1 MAKALLFLFILSF
14 SVFSCNKKQEAS
26 KDTIGYFTTH
36 LKPSMSYN
44 DIIATFGDPD
54 GDLGSGIH
62 IYYYNL
68 PDGTS
73 VWIGYADKIM
83 YARHMSSSNLSSASL
98 LHTII

>member
-1 MAKALLFLFILSF
+1 MAKALLFLFVFTLFI
-14 SVFSCNKKQEAS
+14 FSCNKKQDTS
-26 KDTIGYFTTH
+26 KETYEYFTTH

-62 IYYYNL
+62 IYYYDL
-68 PDGTS
+68 DDGTA

-83 YARHMSSSNLSSASL
+83 YARHMSSSKVSNAQL